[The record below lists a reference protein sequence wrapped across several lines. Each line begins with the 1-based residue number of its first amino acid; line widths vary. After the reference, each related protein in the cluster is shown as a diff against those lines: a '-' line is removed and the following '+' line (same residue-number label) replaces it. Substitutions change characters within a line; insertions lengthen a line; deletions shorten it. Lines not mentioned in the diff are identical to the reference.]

1 MFKTTLFSLLILG
14 TLFNACSS
22 SNHEETK
29 STNSDVKKANELL
42 ARNEIV
48 LTDTKQNQYIL
59 KKTAQAYELQSDPK
73 KLLILDI
80 FATWCP
86 PCRAEAPH
94 LSSLQK
100 KYKDEIL
107 VLGVTIED
115 GIENEKLNF
124 FQKEYQANYPL
135 VNSSENNKLIEDVAK
150 KLKLGQNFGIP
161 LLVLIKDGK
170 IIHYFQGATEEEFI
184 ESEIK
189 KALGK

>member
-1 MFKTTLFSLLILG
+1 MFKTTLFSLLLLG
-14 TLFNACSS
+14 TVFVGCSS
-22 SNHEETK
+22 DENTKESETA
-29 STNSDVKKANELL
+29 KANALL
-42 ARNEIV
+42 AKNEIV
-48 LTDTKQNQYIL
+48 LTDTQQNQYIL
-59 KKTAQAYELQSDPK
+59 KKTAEAYELKGDPK

-107 VLGVTIED
+107 VLGVTIEN
-115 GIENEKLNF
+115 GIENAKLESF
-124 FQKEYQANYPL
+124 KKEYKVNYPL
-135 VNSSENNKLIEDVAK
+135 VNSTENERLIEDVAQ
-150 KLKLGQNFGIP
+150 KLKLGRNFGIP